1 MKTNAQMKDKLV
13 NWVRMN
19 INEWKQMRTSEN
31 VCPGE
36 NEWMQWRTDLY
47 EWEWRRIKHTS
58 SENNH
63 VPVKTNASA
72 LSDDEHN
79 QTPLFR
85 NKSEPASKVNIT
97 TRMSENK
104 CV

>member
-47 EWEWRRIKHTS
+47 EWERRRIKRTS

-79 QTPLFR
+79 QTPLLR